1 MALVKKRLVDAL
13 YAAETSGV
21 TLTKDA
27 EKKVKSKCEAVA
39 SAIDEYIKSAD
50 ILIDVYPGQ
59 PVTTA
64 GTAVA
69 QTGTTSGPGQGASK
83 EIF

>member
-1 MALVKKRLVDAL
+1 MALVKKKLSDAL

-27 EKKVKSKCEAVA
+27 EKKVKSKCEAIA
-39 SAIDEYIKSAD
+39 SAIDDYIKSAD
-50 ILIDVYPGQ
+50 ILIDVYPGI
-59 PVTTA
+59 PVITA
-64 GTAVA
+64 GSAVSQA
-69 QTGTTSGPGQGASK
+69 GQTSGPGQGASK